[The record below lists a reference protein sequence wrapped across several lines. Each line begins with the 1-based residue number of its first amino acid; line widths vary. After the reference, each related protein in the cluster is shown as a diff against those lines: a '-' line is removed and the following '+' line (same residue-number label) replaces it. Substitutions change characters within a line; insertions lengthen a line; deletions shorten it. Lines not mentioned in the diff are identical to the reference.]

1 VVQQHHKDKATKLTP
16 PNIFDIFFTMYSKE
30 EIEFMCR
37 EGLNARIQ
45 SFTFSKYIE
54 KFKVKCV
61 YSFPA
66 DTFLL
71 ICLVNNPETLEI
83 FDRDEE
89 FGKEFL
95 YVTTNEVRDFLKLIG
110 FEFPLFTFEL
120 NMVRQYAH

>member
-1 VVQQHHKDKATKLTP
+1 
-16 PNIFDIFFTMYSKE
+16 MYSKE

-83 FDRDEE
+83 LDRDEE

>member
-1 VVQQHHKDKATKLTP
+1 
-16 PNIFDIFFTMYSKE
+16 MYSKE

-45 SFTFSKYIE
+45 SFTYSQHIE
-54 KFKVKCV
+54 KFKVSCV
-61 YSFPA
+61 YSYLA

-71 ICLVNNPETLEI
+71 ICLVNKSETLNL
-83 FDRDEE
+83 FDQNEE

-95 YVTTNEVRDFLKLIG
+95 YITTNEVGDFLKLIG
-110 FEFPLFTFEL
+110 FEFPLVTFEL